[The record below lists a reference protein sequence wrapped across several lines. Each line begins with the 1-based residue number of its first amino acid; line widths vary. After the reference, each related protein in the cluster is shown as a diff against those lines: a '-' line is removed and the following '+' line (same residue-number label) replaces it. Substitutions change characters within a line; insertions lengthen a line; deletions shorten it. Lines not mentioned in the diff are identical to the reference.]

1 MGFMNST
8 YFRNI
13 WKDKDFN
20 GRAETL
26 VTALDTDLD
35 GVRAYFCARAW
46 FPVRLPIFFLGMLLG
61 AARMRVDDAL
71 KMEEQQKMG
80 EASQGDTSISSYRK
94 KWALRT
100 DILSV
105 FLIIWITTIT
115 TPSFYELTTMCIAM
129 EKSAVI
135 RTCFRE

>member
-46 FPVRLPIFFLGMLLG
+46 FPVRLPIFFLRMLLG

-94 KWALRT
+94 KMGLTHRHSERLPHHLDYHHCGFQWHLR
-100 DILSV
+100 
-105 FLIIWITTIT
+105 
-115 TPSFYELTTMCIAM
+115 
-129 EKSAVI
+129 
-135 RTCFRE
+135 